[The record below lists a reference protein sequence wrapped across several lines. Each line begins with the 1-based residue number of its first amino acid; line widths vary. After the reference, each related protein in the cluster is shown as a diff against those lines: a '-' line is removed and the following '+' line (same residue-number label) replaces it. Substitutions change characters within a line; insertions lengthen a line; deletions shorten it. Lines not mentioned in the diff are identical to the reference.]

1 MGTWA
6 THPQPSQPPCPGA
19 QLNPGKGGHHAFVSP
34 GGTWLDRR
42 NACLATRAP
51 ALPRGLGDVMGPVVD
66 GETSHAL
73 ITGGS
78 EDRLFTQCQLLLP
91 VSALL
96 VPSLGPRCLG

>member
-1 MGTWA
+1 MWALGPHTPAQPASVSWSPAEPRQGWPSCLCEPWGHVVGEGT
-6 THPQPSQPPCPGA
+6 
-19 QLNPGKGGHHAFVSP
+19 
-34 GGTWLDRR
+34 
-42 NACLATRAP
+42 ACLATRAP